1 MIIKVYNTY
10 DTRNKTDL
18 YMLGVNTTLG
28 QRCVK
33 FKGASLWNDSLKNIT
48 SINKFK
54 TTTKSYLLTLNI

>member
-1 MIIKVYNTY
+1 
-10 DTRNKTDL
+10 
-18 YMLGVNTTLG
+18 MLSVNTTLE